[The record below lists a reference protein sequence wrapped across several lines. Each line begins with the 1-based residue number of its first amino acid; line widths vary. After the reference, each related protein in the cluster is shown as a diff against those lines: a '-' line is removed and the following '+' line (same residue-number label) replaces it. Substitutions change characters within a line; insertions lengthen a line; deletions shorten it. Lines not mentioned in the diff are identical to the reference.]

1 MGRETGVLC
10 HLTSLPTG
18 KISDS
23 DRFLDFLKGNGYSKW
38 QFLPLTPP
46 DEHNS
51 PYASPSAFAGHHGI
65 CSSDIV
71 GDLSDEDYWLEDWA
85 LFATI
90 TEHYPGKN
98 WTEWPDELRNRDPSA
113 LTKWRE
119 RINPEIVRQ
128 GIFQHEW
135 LTMKDRA
142 NYIGI
147 DLIGDLPIFISHHSA
162 DVWANPELFQLD
174 ENGLPVVVA
183 GVPPDYF
190 SETGQKWNTVLYNW
204 DEHEKSNWLWWRE
217 RMARMLRLFDIVR
230 IDHFRGFHSAWAVPR
245 EAEDGVIGQ
254 WQSAPKDKIIKALV
268 DVAGDESRIIAEDL
282 GIIPQE
288 VIDLRLQ
295 FNLRGMAILQFG
307 FGEDAGDSPHH
318 PHNINSM
325 QVVYT
330 GTHDND
336 TTLGWW
342 QTLDDTAKAN
352 VRQLTGQS
360 TDVVGSMIELAKQC
374 PAPLCIIPLQDILR
388 LDSTGR
394 MNVPGVEQGNWQWR
408 FQWENLSFQG
418 LSIQRQYD
426 NPPNLRQHRMGL
438 VGYFTAEIGLWSE
451 LHTYSGGL
459 GVLAGDHVKSAADA
473 EIDLVGVTLLYRE
486 GYGRQ
491 HIDNDGN
498 QTETFGAIDPADHLI
513 DTGLDLTLPLD
524 DGTIHAKIWKVEVVG
539 VTGHV
544 VPVYFMDTHHPKNSE
559 YHQRLGARLYGGDDD
574 VRIRQEYLLGVGGVR
589 LLNKLKKN
597 FSGLHLNEGHCTFA
611 LLELLSQGW
620 TREDLSKKILFTTHT
635 PVPAGHDRFEWDD
648 VNEVLGDLMPEDAV
662 ELVKS
667 VGDPE
672 DGARCSMSHL
682 AVALAEQVNAVS
694 NLNAQVASTMFDNY
708 HIHPLTNGVHH
719 ITWTSPTMSALF
731 DEKLPGWKVDP
742 TQLGYAGTLSDD
754 DLLAAR
760 GKNRRIFRE
769 LVKASTGVELEEER
783 LTIGFARRFATY
795 KRANLVF
802 KNLERLSRIGGGKI
816 QFVFSGK
823 AHPRDD
829 GGKQLIRDIY
839 GSAKHLEQEIPV
851 AFLENYDMDT
861 GLAITSGVDIWLN
874 NPVRPMEASGTSG
887 MKAAMNGVPNCSILD
902 GWWPEGCQH
911 GVNGW
916 AIGESEDDRND
927 DRDADNIY
935 SVLENDVIPAW
946 EKGGSVWA
954 NIMRSSIA
962 TSARFTG
969 ARMISEYKRFYD
981 AFE

>member
-204 DEHEKSNWLWWRE
+204 DEHEKSNWLWWQE

-307 FGEDAGDSPHH
+307 FGEDASDSPHH

-408 FQWENLSFQG
+408 FQWEDLSFQG

-524 DGTIHAKIWKVEVVG
+524 EGTIHAKIWKVEVVG

-802 KNLERLSRIGGGKI
+802 KDLERLSRIGGGKI